1 MGAAKSFLT
10 NEQLGKRFT
19 NSFEL
24 VNHAIELGKIMIRSG
39 RPCRVPTPVQNTAY
53 QLLLEVVAGKDSLDT
68 TQAEAEAA
76 ASQIQV
82 STPKRENHYRN
93 PILVSVKEQL
103 AAEEEEDEEEAD
115 LAYEEGDLDIEIEGQ
130 DL

>member
-24 VNHAIELGKIMIRSG
+24 VNHAIELGKVMIQSG
-39 RPCRVPTPVQNTAY
+39 RYCRVPTNVQNTAY
-53 QLLLEVVAGKDSLDT
+53 QLLLEVMEGKDSLET
-68 TQAEAEAA
+68 TEAEREAA
-76 ASQIQV
+76 FSQIQI
-82 STPKRENHYRN
+82 STPKRDNSYRN

-103 AAEEEEDEEEAD
+103 STEEEEDVEETD
-115 LAYEEGDLDIEIEGQ
+115 LLYEEGDLDAEVEGE

>member
-1 MGAAKSFLT
+1 
-10 NEQLGKRFT
+10 
-19 NSFEL
+19 
-24 VNHAIELGKIMIRSG
+24 LGKIMIRSG
-39 RPCRVPTPVQNTAY
+39 RPCRVPTSVQNTAY
-53 QLLLEVVAGKDSLDT
+53 QLLLEVMAGKDSLDT
-68 TQAEAEAA
+68 TQAEEEAA

-103 AAEEEEDEEEAD
+103 EAEDEEDDDESD
-115 LAYEEGDLDIEIEGQ
+115 LAFEEGDLDIEVEGE